1 MNPDLVKKVAELEC
15 LAKLLFN
22 KGVVLRYAAL
32 AIEVAAGVMAVIVTF
47 LQPSVGT
54 QFWLA
59 VFAFAMLFLAYG
71 LKIRFSII
79 YDRAETMRRQAV
91 LSNALGWDIPKVQF
105 SVWRHSAGK
114 NVIKQL
120 ECTTLDEDYYA
131 TKKEPG
137 ALRLLEMT
145 QESAFWTRHL
155 YSSIKDY
162 LLVILAIAVGLFIA
176 VLTFTSSATVSAD
189 VSMQIAYSVYL
200 LMPLILTAD
209 VLGWAIKLHMLCNS
223 IREIEKDM
231 ERLKENGTL
240 NINDVLRL
248 VSEYN
253 CQVAQG
259 FPIPNWFFSL
269 QHDYI
274 KNLWDKNNS

>member
-1 MNPDLVKKVAELEC
+1 MNQDLIKKVAELEC

-22 KGVVLRYAAL
+22 KGVKLRYTAL
-32 AIEVAAGVMAVIVTF
+32 TIEVMAGVMAVVVTF
-47 LQPSVGT
+47 LQPSVGV
-54 QFWLA
+54 QFWFA
-59 VFAFAMLFLAYG
+59 VLGFAMLFVAYG
-71 LKIRFSII
+71 LKIQFSII

-91 LSNALGWDIPKVQF
+91 LSNALDWDIPKVQF
-105 SVWRHSAGK
+105 SDWRQSAGK

-162 LLVILAIAVGLFIA
+162 LLLILAGAVALFIS
-176 VLTFTSSATVSAD
+176 VLTFTSSATVSGDA
-189 VSMQIAYSVYL
+189 SMQIAYSVYL

-223 IREIEKDM
+223 IKEIEKDM
-231 ERLKENGTL
+231 ERLKTSGTL
-240 NINDVLRL
+240 NTNDVLRL

-259 FPIPNWFFSL
+259 FPIPNWFFSW

-274 KNLWDKNNS
+274 KNLWDKNAN

>member
-1 MNPDLVKKVAELEC
+1 MNQDLIKTVAELEC
-15 LAKLLFN
+15 LAKLLVN
-22 KGVVLRYAAL
+22 KGVKLRYTAL
-32 AIEVAAGVMAVIVTF
+32 TIEVMAGVMAVVVTF
-47 LQPSVGT
+47 LQPSVGV
-54 QFWLA
+54 QFWFA
-59 VFAFAMLFLAYG
+59 VLGFAMLFVAYG
-71 LKIRFSII
+71 LKIQFSII

-91 LSNALGWDIPKVQF
+91 LSNALDWDIPKVQF
-105 SVWRHSAGK
+105 SDWRQSAGK

-162 LLVILAIAVGLFIA
+162 LLLILAGAVALFIS
-176 VLTFTSSATVSAD
+176 VLTFTSSATVSGDA
-189 VSMQIAYSVYL
+189 SMQIAYSVYL

-223 IREIEKDM
+223 IKEIEKDM
-231 ERLKENGTL
+231 ERLKTSGTL
-240 NINDVLRL
+240 NTNDVLRL

-259 FPIPNWFFSL
+259 FPIPNWFFSW

-274 KNLWDKNNS
+274 KNLWDKNAN